1 VAGIDLGT
9 TNSVICVQE
18 QASKAGVGRITC
30 ISDPDTNSPIV
41 PSFVSFLEPHELPDL
56 PLPRRPAPAGP
67 SLLDPDFSRVVVG
80 RRAKLRADTHPHH
93 TLYSAK
99 RVLGRPFDDP
109 AVAQLQ
115 NEVEFDVVRASR
127 GGGEHDGDDASDDD
141 PDDGDSVRFRVPGV
155 PRLVPPYQVGA
166 YVVRHLSRIARRALG
181 HDNVKGAVICVP
193 AQFDARQRRDTVR
206 AFELGGIRPVRILEE
221 PTAAALAY
229 NLHAKRGVDYVLVYD
244 FGGGTLDVSLLR
256 VTSGFVDVIG
266 SDGDDLLG
274 GTDFDAA
281 VARRWMDGAVRVA
294 EPGGGGAEVEE
305 TGGSV
310 VNRTLRHLLRLQSL
324 VGPGADLEGRLAS
337 ECGQTLS
344 ETPLCTVSSF
354 HSLAEQ
360 AKIELSSS
368 SSSSSSTGATGAVDV
383 SEATCLA
390 PPRPP
395 PPTDSGAESGPL
407 AEYSSVK
414 EFCSDLVPV
423 RLALTGNELLEAVG
437 PLLRRSLAPVRRLL
451 DGVGLSPEE
460 VPEVVLVGGTTRL
473 QSVRDLVSAYFA
485 GSTIN
490 TSIDPDLTVAYGAA
504 SVID

>member
-1 VAGIDLGT
+1 
-9 TNSVICVQE
+9 
-18 QASKAGVGRITC
+18 
-30 ISDPDTNSPIV
+30 
-41 PSFVSFLEPHELPDL
+41 
-56 PLPRRPAPAGP
+56 
-67 SLLDPDFSRVVVG
+67 
-80 RRAKLRADTHPHH
+80 
-93 TLYSAK
+93 
-99 RVLGRPFDDP
+99 
-109 AVAQLQ
+109 
-115 NEVEFDVVRASR
+115 
-127 GGGEHDGDDASDDD
+127 
-141 PDDGDSVRFRVPGV
+141 
-155 PRLVPPYQVGA
+155 
-166 YVVRHLSRIARRALG
+166 
-181 HDNVKGAVICVP
+181 
-193 AQFDARQRRDTVR
+193 
-206 AFELGGIRPVRILEE
+206 
-221 PTAAALAY
+221 
-229 NLHAKRGVDYVLVYD
+229 
-244 FGGGTLDVSLLR
+244 VSLLR

-281 VARRWMDGAVRVA
+281 VAHFWMDGAVRVA
-294 EPGGGGAEVEE
+294 EPGGGGAEVQE
-305 TGGSV
+305 TGGSA
-310 VNRTLRHLLRLQSL
+310 VNRTLRHLRRLQSL
-324 VGPGADLEGRLAS
+324 AGPGADLEGRLAS
-337 ECGQTLS
+337 ECGAELS
-344 ETPLCTVSSF
+344 ERPLCTVSSF

-360 AKIELSSS
+360 AKIELS

-395 PPTDSGAESGPL
+395 PPTDSDSEPRPL

-437 PLLRRSLAPVRRLL
+437 PLLRRSLLPVRRLL